1 MSEEHWLTE
10 TDWFKQPY
18 DKFIN
23 EETGERMDW
32 ETYREWTRTTAEYPE
47 YREEEYLMIGLAN
60 EVGELLG
67 KYKKQIRGDGDK
79 YKEIRAELGDVLWY
93 LARMFDHYE
102 LMLNEILH
110 ENFLKLTDRKNRGV
124 IKGDGDSR

>member
-1 MSEEHWLTE
+1 MVIQEKYDTRGVS
-10 TDWFKQPY
+10 DIMGFKCI
-18 DKFIN
+18 DC
-23 EETGERMDW
+23 DC
-32 ETYREWTRTTAEYPE
+32 PE
-47 YREEEYLMIGLAN
+47 DREEEYLMIGLAN

>member
-47 YREEEYLMIGLAN
+47 DREEEYLMIGLAN

-124 IKGDGDSR
+124 LKGDGDSR